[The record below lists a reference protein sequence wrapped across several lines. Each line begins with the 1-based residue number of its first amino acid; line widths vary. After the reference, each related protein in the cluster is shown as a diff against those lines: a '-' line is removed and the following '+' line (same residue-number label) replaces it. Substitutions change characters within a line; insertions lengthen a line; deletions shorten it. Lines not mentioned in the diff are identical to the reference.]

1 MVRRTDSAS
10 KMVSEMRLDAS
21 QHIRM
26 EQRMKLA
33 PRMIQS
39 MEILQLATMAL
50 EERIDEELAANPVL
64 EREESSFDQ
73 TPDLTPVAGMPP
85 EAATPPATDA
95 TAATTAPE
103 PEPDSGMAGNN
114 FDDYSPGSRV
124 SSAKS
129 GDRDPKMEAMAN
141 TAARGAS
148 LLEALH
154 QQWNLIDDVAPAV
167 HRGGSVLIDW
177 VDEDGYLRD
186 SLETICRELP
196 QGVRREDLERALP
209 ILQQRM
215 EPAGVCASNLKESLL
230 LQLDAISREQG
241 LDLSAARA
249 LISRHLEDLE
259 LNRLPQI
266 AAKSGWTLEQIN
278 EAKSFMARH
287 LHPRPG
293 RLLVDQQVPIVA
305 PDAIIEPDEQTGEY
319 RIRLT
324 DDRLPRLCINSMYSR
339 MARAR
344 SVDTNT
350 RQFISNN
357 IRNARWLIE
366 AIEQRRNTL
375 LRVLRVV
382 VDAQK
387 DFIDMGPEF
396 LKPLPMTSVADQLGV
411 HVATVSRAVAE
422 KYVQT
427 PRGIFPLRAFF
438 SGGMENSAGESVSF
452 DAIKAKLMEVIGE
465 EDKLNPLNDDQ
476 IVEKL
481 QAMGLTLA
489 RRTVAKYRKICKIAP
504 ARQRR
509 QYG

>member
-1 MVRRTDSAS
+1 
-10 KMVSEMRLDAS
+10 
-21 QHIRM
+21 M

-50 EERIDEELAANPVL
+50 EERIDQELAANPVL
-64 EREESSFDQ
+64 EREESTLDQ
-73 TPDLTPVAGMPP
+73 GPDLTPVAGIPP
-85 EAATPPATDA
+85 EASAPTGTETSPSS
-95 TAATTAPE
+95 ATTDGE
-103 PEPDSGMAGNN
+103 PSRDGFE
-114 FDDYSPGSRV
+114 DYIPGQRL
-124 SSAKS
+124 SSAKA

-141 TAARGAS
+141 TVARGAS
-148 LLEALH
+148 LQEELH
-154 QQWNLIDDVAPAV
+154 QQWNMIDDIAPAI

-177 VDEDGYLRD
+177 VDEDGFLRD
-186 SLETICRELP
+186 SLDTICRELP
-196 QGVRREDLERALP
+196 NGVRREDLEKALP
-209 ILQQRM
+209 ILQQRL
-215 EPAGVCASNLKESLL
+215 EPAGVCARDLKESLL
-230 LQLDAISREQG
+230 LQIDAISRDQG
-241 LDLSAARA
+241 LDLSAART
-249 LISRHLEDLE
+249 LISRYLEDLE
-259 LNRLPQI
+259 LNRLPHI
-266 AAKSGWTLEQIN
+266 AAKSGWSLEQIN

-293 RLLVDQQVPIVA
+293 RLLVDRQVPVVA
-305 PDAIIEPDEQTGEY
+305 PDAIIEPDEHTGEY

-344 SVDTNT
+344 SVDSNT
-350 RQFISNN
+350 RHFISNN

-375 LRVLRVV
+375 MRVLRVV

-396 LKPLPMTSVADQLGV
+396 LKPLPMTSVADQLGI
-411 HVATVSRAVAE
+411 HVATVSRAVAD

-438 SGGMENSAGESVSF
+438 SGGMENSSGETVSF
-452 DAIKAKLMEVIGE
+452 DAIKAKLMDVIAE
-465 EDKLNPLNDDQ
+465 EDKLNPLNDDE

-481 QAMGLTLA
+481 KAKGLTLA
-489 RRTVAKYRKICKIAP
+489 RRTVAKYRKICRIAP

-509 QYG
+509 HFG

>member
-1 MVRRTDSAS
+1 
-10 KMVSEMRLDAS
+10 
-21 QHIRM
+21 
-26 EQRMKLA
+26 MKLA

-50 EERIDEELAANPVL
+50 EERIDQELAANPVL
-64 EREESSFDQ
+64 EREESTDSQ
-73 TPDLTPVAGMPP
+73 VPDLSPVAGMPP
-85 EAATPPATDA
+85 EAATPPPA
-95 TAATTAPE
+95 
-103 PEPDSGMAGNN
+103 DSTSAVTPSENERNNN
-114 FDDYSPGSRV
+114 FEDYIPGSRA
-124 SSAKS
+124 SSAKA

-141 TAARGAS
+141 TVAHGAS
-148 LLEALH
+148 LQEELH
-154 QQWNLIDDVAPAV
+154 QQWNLVDDIASAI

-196 QGVRREDLERALP
+196 SGVRREDLEQALP

-215 EPAGVCASNLKESLL
+215 EPAGVCARDLKESLL
-230 LQLDAISREQG
+230 LQIDAISRDQE
-241 LDLSAARA
+241 LDLSAART

-266 AAKSGWTLEQIN
+266 AAKSGWSLDQIN
-278 EAKSFMARH
+278 EAKAFMARH

-293 RLLVDQQVPIVA
+293 RLLVDRQVPIVA
-305 PDAIIEPDEQTGEY
+305 PDAIIEPDEHTGDY

-344 SVDTNT
+344 SVDTTT

-382 VDAQK
+382 ADAQK

-396 LKPLPMTSVADQLGV
+396 LKPLPMTSVADQLGI

-427 PRGIFPLRAFF
+427 PRGIFPLRTFF
-438 SGGMENSAGESVSF
+438 SGGMENSSGEAVSF
-452 DAIKAKLMEVIGE
+452 DALKAKLMDVINE
-465 EDKLNPLNDDQ
+465 EDKQNPLNDDE

-481 QAMGLTLA
+481 KAKGLTLA

-509 QYG
+509 QYGGL

>member
-1 MVRRTDSAS
+1 
-10 KMVSEMRLDAS
+10 MRLDSS
-21 QHIRM
+21 QYMRM

-50 EERIDEELAANPVL
+50 EERIDQELAANPVL
-64 EREESSFDQ
+64 EREEAVFNQ
-73 TPDLTPVAGMPP
+73 GPELTPVAGMPP
-85 EAATPPATDA
+85 EAVVPGAAETSTTNTPVEGEQQ
-95 TAATTAPE
+95 AA
-103 PEPDSGMAGNN
+103 N
-114 FDDYSPGSRV
+114 FDDYIPSSRA
-124 SSAKS
+124 SSAKA
-129 GDRDPKMEAMAN
+129 GERDPKMEAMAN
-141 TAARGAS
+141 TEARGAS
-148 LLEALH
+148 LQEVLH
-154 QQWNLIDDVAPAV
+154 QQWNMIDDVPAAT

-177 VDEDGYLRD
+177 VDEDGFLRD
-186 SLETICRELP
+186 SLDTICRSLP
-196 QGVRREDLERALP
+196 PGVRREDLEAALP
-209 ILQQRM
+209 ILQQRV
-215 EPAGVCASNLKESLL
+215 EPAGVCARNLRESLL
-230 LQLDAISREQG
+230 LQLDAISRDQG
-241 LDLSAARA
+241 LDLSAART
-249 LISRHLEDLE
+249 LISRYLDDLE

-293 RLLVDQQVPIVA
+293 RLLVNQQVPVVT
-305 PDAIIEPDEQTGEY
+305 PDAIIEPDEHTGEY

-324 DDRLPRLCINSMYSR
+324 DDRLPHLCINSMYSR
-339 MARAR
+339 MAKAR
-344 SVDTNT
+344 SVDSNT

-382 VDAQK
+382 VDTQK
-387 DFIDMGPEF
+387 DFIDMGPEY
-396 LKPLPMTSVADQLGV
+396 LKPLPMTSVADQLGI
-411 HVATVSRAVAE
+411 HVATVSRAVAD

-438 SGGMENSAGESVSF
+438 SGGMENSAGETVSF
-452 DAIKAKLMEVIGE
+452 DAIKAKLMEVIAE
-465 EDKLNPLNDDQ
+465 EDKRNPLNDDD
-476 IVEKL
+476 IVERLK
-481 QAMGLTLA
+481 AKGLTLA

-509 QYG
+509 QFGDGSK

>member
-1 MVRRTDSAS
+1 
-10 KMVSEMRLDAS
+10 MRLDSS
-21 QHIRM
+21 QHMRL

-33 PRMIQS
+33 PQMIQS
-39 MEILQLATMAL
+39 MEILQLGTMAL
-50 EERIDEELAANPVL
+50 EERIDDELAANPVL
-64 EREESSFDQ
+64 EREEASIAQ
-73 TPDLTPVAGMPP
+73 GPDLTPVAGMPP
-85 EAATPPATDA
+85 EAATPALSEN
-95 TAATTAPE
+95 AAANTAPE
-103 PEPDSGMAGNN
+103 IEPNANN
-114 FDDYSPGSRV
+114 FDDYIPSARS
-124 SSAKS
+124 SSAKA
-129 GDRDPKMEAMAN
+129 GERDPKMEAMAN

-148 LLEALH
+148 LQEQLH
-154 QQWNLIDDVAPAV
+154 QQWSLIDDIAPAIQ
-167 HRGGSVLIDW
+167 RGGSVLIDW
-177 VDEDGYLRD
+177 VDVDGYLRD
-186 SLETICRELP
+186 SLDTICRELP

-209 ILQQRM
+209 IIQQRL
-215 EPAGVCASNLKESLL
+215 EPAGVCARDLKESLL
-230 LQLDAISREQG
+230 LQIDASSRDQH
-241 LDLSAARA
+241 LDLSTART
-249 LISRHLEDLE
+249 LITHYLQDLE

-266 AAKSGWTLEQIN
+266 AAKSGLTLEQIN

-293 RLLVDQQVPIVA
+293 RLLADRQVPMIT

-324 DDRLPRLCINSMYSR
+324 DDRLPRLYINSMYSR

-344 SVDTNT
+344 SVDTGT
-350 RQFISNN
+350 RHFISNN

-387 DFIDMGPEF
+387 EFIEMGPEF
-396 LKPLPMTSVADQLGV
+396 IKPLPMTGVADQLGV
-411 HVATVSRAVAE
+411 HVATVSRTVAD

-438 SGGMENSAGESVSF
+438 SGGMENSSGETVSF
-452 DAIKAKLMEVIGE
+452 DAIKAKLLEVISQ
-465 EDKLNPLNDDQ
+465 EDKQDPLNDDE
-476 IVEKL
+476 IVEQLKTK
-481 QAMGLTLA
+481 GLTLA

-509 QYG
+509 QYT

>member
-1 MVRRTDSAS
+1 
-10 KMVSEMRLDAS
+10 
-21 QHIRM
+21 
-26 EQRMKLA
+26 MKLA

-50 EERIDEELAANPVL
+50 EERIDQELSANPVL
-64 EREESSFDQ
+64 EREESSLEQ
-73 TPDLTPVAGMPP
+73 GPELTPVAGMPP
-85 EAATPPATDA
+85 EAATPAPSDTPSATSPA
-95 TAATTAPE
+95 E
-103 PEPDSGMAGNN
+103 GMQYQRD
-114 FDDYSPGSRV
+114 FDDYIPGSRG
-124 SSAKS
+124 SSAKA
-129 GDRDPKMEAMAN
+129 GERDPKMEAMAN

-148 LLEALH
+148 LQEELH
-154 QQWNLIDDVAPAV
+154 QQWTMIDDIAPAIR
-167 HRGGSVLIDW
+167 HGGSVLIDW
-177 VDEDGYLRD
+177 VNEDGYIRD
-186 SLETICRELP
+186 SFDTICRELP
-196 QGVRREDLERALP
+196 AGVRREDLERALP

-215 EPAGVCASNLKESLL
+215 EPAGVCARDLKESLL
-230 LQLDAISREQG
+230 LQIDAISRDQG
-241 LDLSAARA
+241 LDLSAART
-249 LISRHLEDLE
+249 LISRYLEDLE

-266 AAKSGWTLEQIN
+266 AAKSGWTLERIN

-293 RLLVDQQVPIVA
+293 RLLVDRQVPIVA
-305 PDAIIEPDEQTGEY
+305 PDAVIEPDEQTGEY

-344 SVDTNT
+344 SVDTTT

-387 DFIDMGPEF
+387 DFIDMGPEY
-396 LKPLPMTSVADQLGV
+396 LKPLPMTSVADQLGI

-438 SGGMENSAGESVSF
+438 SGGMENSAGETVSF
-452 DAIKAKLMEVIGE
+452 DAIKAKLMEVITE
-465 EDKLNPLNDDQ
+465 EDKLNPHNDDE
-476 IVEKL
+476 IVKKL
-481 QAMGLTLA
+481 KAKGLTLA

-509 QYG
+509 QFGA

>member
-1 MVRRTDSAS
+1 
-10 KMVSEMRLDAS
+10 
-21 QHIRM
+21 
-26 EQRMKLA
+26 MKLA

-50 EERIDEELAANPVL
+50 EERIDQELSANPVL

-73 TPDLTPVAGMPP
+73 GPDLMTPVAGMPP
-85 EAATPPATDA
+85 EAVTPAPSDTSSSTSPAEGTQNQRD
-95 TAATTAPE
+95 
-103 PEPDSGMAGNN
+103 
-114 FDDYSPGSRV
+114 FDDYIPGSRV

-148 LLEALH
+148 LQEELH
-154 QQWNLIDDVAPAV
+154 QQWAMIDDIDPAI
-167 HRGGSVLIDW
+167 RQAGSVLIDW
-177 VDEDGYLRD
+177 VNEDGYIRD
-186 SLETICRELP
+186 SFDTICRELP
-196 QGVRREDLERALP
+196 PGVRREDLENALP

-215 EPAGVCASNLKESLL
+215 EPAGVCARDLKESLL
-230 LQLDAISREQG
+230 LQIDAISRDQG
-241 LDLSAARA
+241 LDLSAARM
-249 LISRHLEDLE
+249 LISRYLEDLE

-266 AAKSGWTLEQIN
+266 AAKSGWTLERIN

-293 RLLVDQQVPIVA
+293 RLLVDRQVPIVA
-305 PDAIIEPDEQTGEY
+305 PDAIIELDDETGEY

-344 SVDTNT
+344 SVDSAT

-357 IRNARWLIE
+357 IRNGRWLIE

-387 DFIDMGPEF
+387 EFIDMGPEY
-396 LKPLPMTSVADQLGV
+396 LKPLPMTSVADQLGI

-452 DAIKAKLMEVIGE
+452 DAIKAKLMEVIAE
-465 EDKLNPLNDDQ
+465 EDKRNPLNDDE

-481 QAMGLTLA
+481 KAKGLTLA

-509 QYG
+509 QFGA